1 MCARLTVS
9 PSLHKKSPSHSV
21 CVTHNN
27 NYYSGGSAIIFSTGA
42 NFFSTSKN
50 VLPTC
55 VLLLLTV
62 IQPIGSIYGLL
73 DRNYIYFIHY
83 YRSIHTTENPLHT
96 LRAKP
101 YPTQPAASPFSFY
114 YHRSLLPLTPSFT

>member
-9 PSLHKKSPSHSV
+9 PCLHKKSPSHSV

-27 NYYSGGSAIIFSTGA
+27 NYYSGGSAIIFSTCA
-42 NFFSTSKN
+42 NFFSTSKY
-50 VLPTC
+50 VLSTR
-55 VLLLLTV
+55 VSFFLTV

-83 YRSIHTTENPLHT
+83 YNIYYGEPPAHLACRT
-96 LRAKP
+96 
-101 YPTQPAASPFSFY
+101 YPKQPATSPFSFY
-114 YHRSLLPLTPSFT
+114 YHRPLLPLTPSFT

>member
-9 PSLHKKSPSHSV
+9 PCLHKKSPSHSV
-21 CVTHNN
+21 RVTHNN

-50 VLPTC
+50 VLSTR
-55 VLLLLTV
+55 VLFFLTV

-83 YRSIHTTENPLHT
+83 YIYTTENPLHT
-96 LRAKP
+96 RHAKP

-114 YHRSLLPLTPSFT
+114 YHPPLLPLTPSFT